1 MQCFFDLT
9 PMKTYNKG
17 KRFPAQPLS
26 GDEVK
31 LLIRNCSKRSVTGI
45 RNAALVATLYR
56 TGLRISE
63 ALAVLP
69 RDLDSESGAIRVL
82 NGKGGTVR
90 SVAMDSGGWAI
101 LLRWLDRR
109 VILGI
114 SGRSTVFCTL
124 HGGKLK
130 TSYVR
135 ALLPR
140 LARKAG
146 IERRVHAHALRHSF
160 AAELAAER
168 TPLNVVQYL
177 LGHSSLA
184 TTDAYLRH
192 INPVVAIETLRAR
205 SWSL

>member
-1 MQCFFDLT
+1 
-9 PMKTYNKG
+9 MKTYNKG

-31 LLIRNCSKRSVTGI
+31 SLIRACSKRSSTGI

-56 TGLRISE
+56 CGLRISE
-63 ALAVLP
+63 CLSVVP
-69 RDLDSESGAIRVL
+69 RDLDPDTGAIRVM

-90 SVAMDSGGWAI
+90 SVALDPGAWAI
-101 LLRWLDRR
+101 LQRWLDRR
-109 VILGI
+109 VAIGI
-114 SGRSTVFCTL
+114 NGRSTVFCTL
-124 HGGKLK
+124 QGAQLK

-135 ALLPR
+135 GLLPR

-168 TPLNVVQYL
+168 TPINVVQTL
-177 LGHSSLA
+177 LGHASLA

-192 INPVVAIETLRAR
+192 VNPVTAIETLRSR
-205 SWSL
+205 SWSV

>member
-1 MQCFFDLT
+1 
-9 PMKTYNKG
+9 MKTYNKG

-26 GDEVK
+26 SEEVK
-31 LLIRNCSKRSVTGI
+31 ALIRACSRRSATGI

-56 TGLRISE
+56 TGMRISE
-63 ALAVLP
+63 ALSVLP
-69 RDLDSESGAIRVL
+69 RDLDPETGAIRVM

-90 SVAMDSGGWAI
+90 SVALDPGAWAI
-101 LLRWLDRR
+101 LQRWLDRR
-109 VILGI
+109 ASLEIG
-114 SGRSTVFCTL
+114 GRSMVFCTL
-124 HGGKLK
+124 RGEILQS
-130 TSYVR
+130 SYVR
-135 ALLPR
+135 GMLPR

-168 TPLNVVQYL
+168 TPLNVVQCL
-177 LGHSSLA
+177 LGHASLA

-205 SWSL
+205 SWSI

>member
-1 MQCFFDLT
+1 
-9 PMKTYNKG
+9 MKTHNKG

-26 GDEVK
+26 GDEIK
-31 LLIRNCSKRSVTGI
+31 ALIRACSNRSATGI

-69 RDLDSESGAIRVL
+69 RDLDSESGAIRVM

-90 SVAMDSGGWAI
+90 SVAMDPGAWAI
-101 LLRWLDRR
+101 LQRWLDRR
-109 VILGI
+109 VTVGI

-124 HGGKLK
+124 HGGQLK

-135 ALLPR
+135 GLLPR

-160 AAELAAER
+160 AAELASER
-168 TPLNVVQYL
+168 TPLNVVQCL
-177 LGHSSLA
+177 LGHASLA

-192 INPVVAIETLRAR
+192 INPVVAIETLRSR
-205 SWSL
+205 SWSI